1 MVRGLSHKLRL
12 GLDLDGV
19 IYRFT
24 DTANYL
30 ILAHHGVKLGEW
42 TTWDYPEQ
50 NVTKEV
56 WDWLWTKAIT
66 DHGLF
71 RYGSLYKGTREFL
84 TEIGAFANIVV
95 ITSRPSAAVSDTLEW
110 LAYQKLPTSEVHIL
124 GEQKKSSVQPECDVY
139 IDDAIHNCQD
149 LIENTNGLVI
159 MPDRPW
165 NQGYVSEEVTRFHRA
180 FSVAHMKFILET
192 YYTQKERDE
201 QRTEAFKVG

>member
-1 MVRGLSHKLRL
+1 LSSPKLRL

-19 IYRFT
+19 VYRFS

-30 ILAHHGVKLGEW
+30 ILAHHGIKLGDW

-50 NVTKEV
+50 HVPKEV
-56 WDWLWTKAIT
+56 WGWLWTKAIT

-71 RYGSLYKGTREFL
+71 RYGSIYKGTREFL
-84 TEIGAFANIVV
+84 TAVAELANIVV
-95 ITSRPSAAVSDTLEW
+95 ITSRPPNAVQDTMAW
-110 LAYQKLPTSEVHIL
+110 LAYQQLPTSEIHVL
-124 GEQKKSSVQPECDVY
+124 GKQAKSTVQPQCDVY

-149 LIENTNGLVI
+149 LIENTNALVI

-165 NQGYVSEEVTRFHRA
+165 NQGYASDEVTRFHRA

-192 YYTQKERDE
+192 YYTQRTRDE
-201 QRTEAFKVG
+201 QGTEALKVG